1 MKKLI
6 VAAAL
11 AVSTAALAQ
20 IQVMDLIRPSPWTI
34 GIAIGKWIVKDQKK
48 IFYVEVTAQADNLE
62 SARESAFRMAVERA
76 VGTVV
81 SSEKE
86 VQNYQL
92 QRNEIITYAS
102 GFVEDYQLVQQQTVN
117 NQTQVQMKIW
127 VSHSALSDRLLNV
140 SRTAGTV
147 EGGRISEQIRTVQ
160 HERAS
165 ADRLLSSV
173 LTDYPRR
180 AFNVSL
186 EPTRVVMNSQRQ
198 GELQIPFVVTWNA
211 HYIRSLNEAVQ
222 SINQKANCNG
232 WFSRCTSNSTVSIAG
247 QGTSFFDDTMA
258 YDLMH
263 REMVISRPQLQISI
277 QDQSGKVQF
286 RQCMSA
292 PELDYTSY
300 APGHFVELGGYKA
313 MVNVGY
319 SKRYTATI
327 DLTTL
332 PTGTLDRVEV
342 LVIRSRQC

>member
-6 VAAAL
+6 AAAAL
-11 AVSTAALAQ
+11 ILSTAALAQ
-20 IQVMDLIRPSPWTI
+20 NQVVEFLRPSPWTI
-34 GIAIGKWIVKDQKK
+34 GIALSKWVFKDQKK

-76 VGTVV
+76 VGVVV

-102 GFVEDYQLVQQQTVN
+102 GYVEDYQLVQQQTVN
-117 NQTQVQMKIW
+117 NQTQVQMKVW
-127 VSHSALSDRLLNV
+127 VSYSALSNRLLNI

-147 EGGRISEQIRTVQ
+147 EGDRISEQIRSVQ
-160 HERAS
+160 QERAS
-165 ADRLLSSV
+165 ADRLLSTV
-173 LTDYPRR
+173 LADYPRR
-180 AFNVSL
+180 AFNVTL
-186 EPTRVVMNSQRQ
+186 EPTRVTMNSQRQ
-198 GELQIPFVVTWNA
+198 GELQIPFVVSWNA
-211 HYIRSLNEAVQ
+211 HYIKSINEAVQ
-222 SINQKANCNG
+222 LINQKANCKG
-232 WFSRCTSNSTVSIAG
+232 WFSRCVSNSTISIAG
-247 QGTSFFDDTMA
+247 EGASFFDDTMA

-300 APGHFVELGGYKA
+300 APVHFVELGGYKA
-313 MVNVGY
+313 MINAGY
-319 SKRYTATI
+319 SKRFTATI

-332 PTGTLDRVEV
+332 PTRMLDRVEV
-342 LVIRSRQC
+342 LIVRSRQC